1 MPYTPEDV
9 VMLVSYILLALVFSF
24 LCSVAEAVLL
34 SITPSYIE
42 GLKERN
48 PGRAALLHK
57 LKNDKVNQSLSAI
70 LTLNTIAHT
79 VGAIG
84 AGAKAT
90 VVFGNAWFGLFSA
103 VMTLM
108 ILFVS
113 EIVPKTV
120 GAVYWSIL
128 QGPAAWF
135 IQALIVILFPVVWI
149 SEKLTAFISR
159 KKVANNT
166 SRDELIAMASLGA
179 RTGQLHSKESR
190 IIKNL
195 LKFQSLKPSDI
206 MTPRTVIFA
215 LPEDMKIKDAW
226 PIISQKPFSRI
237 PIYTNNVDSITGFI
251 LKDDVLIRST
261 QDCATPPIPIS
272 ATNVKDGCSSLSTCA
287 PLNALKREMLMVPE
301 SISVTSLFE
310 QALKNRHHI
319 SIVINEHGG
328 TEGLVTLEDLIESII
343 GMEIVDETDHVE
355 DMRILARK
363 KWVKRAKEMG
373 IKDPLMADETVG
385 ITTTKNSSHP

>member
-1 MPYTPEDV
+1 MTDMPYTPEDV
-9 VMLVSYILLALVFSF
+9 IMLAAYVLLALVCSF

-42 GLKERN
+42 ALGERN
-48 PGRAALLHK
+48 PKHAARLRK
-57 LKNDKVNQSLSAI
+57 LKNDKLNQSLSAI

-103 VMTLM
+103 IMTLM
-108 ILFVS
+108 ILFLS
-113 EIVPKTV
+113 EIVPKTI

-128 QGPAAWF
+128 EVPTARFVQS
-135 IQALIVILFPVVWI
+135 LIVILYPVVWI

-159 KKVANNT
+159 RKVVNNS
-166 SRDELIAMASLGA
+166 SRDELIAMASLGVK
-179 RTGQLHSKESR
+179 TGQLHSKESR
-190 IIKNL
+190 IIENL
-195 LKFQSLKPSDI
+195 LRFETLKPSDI

-215 LPEDMKIKDAW
+215 LPEDMKIRDAW
-226 PIISQKPFSRI
+226 PIISRKPFSRI
-237 PIYTNNVDSITGFI
+237 PIYTDSVDSITGFI
-251 LKDDVLIRST
+251 LKDDVLIHST
-261 QDCATPPIPIS
+261 QDYVAPGIQGPKKNNERSIPLS
-272 ATNVKDGCSSLSTCA
+272 AEYPRNGNSFLSTGEV
-287 PLNALKREMLMVPE
+287 LNVLKREILTVPE

-310 QALKNRHHI
+310 QSLKNRHHI
-319 SIVINEHGG
+319 AVIVNEHGG

-343 GMEIVDETDHVE
+343 GMEIVDETDRVE

-363 KWVKRAKEMG
+363 RWVKRAKKMG
-373 IKDPLMADETVG
+373 IKD
-385 ITTTKNSSHP
+385 SSI

>member
-1 MPYTPEDV
+1 MPYTSEDIM
-9 VMLVSYILLALVFSF
+9 MLAVYILLALVCSF

-42 GLKERN
+42 GLKDRN
-48 PGRAALLHK
+48 PKHAALLRK
-57 LKNDKVNQSLSAI
+57 LKNDKVDQSLSAI

-103 VMTLM
+103 IMTLM
-108 ILFVS
+108 ILFIS
-113 EIVPKTV
+113 EIVPKTI
-120 GAVYWSIL
+120 GAVYWSVL
-128 QGPAAWF
+128 EVPTTRFVQS
-135 IQALIVILFPVVWI
+135 LIVILYPVVWI
-149 SEKLTAFISR
+149 SEKLTAFIAR
-159 KKVANNT
+159 KKMINNS
-166 SRDELIAMASLGA
+166 SRDELIAMASLGVK
-179 RTGQLHSKESR
+179 TGQLHSKESK

-195 LKFQSLKPSDI
+195 LQFQTLKPSDI

-215 LPEDMKIKDAW
+215 LPEDMKITDAW

-237 PIYTNNVDSITGFI
+237 PIYAHSVDNITGFI
-251 LKDDVLIRST
+251 LKDEVLIHST
-261 QDCATPPIPIS
+261 KECISPEIHGTEKKDGTQSPIS
-272 ATNVKDGCSSLSTCA
+272 ADNLGNVNSLLPTQA
-287 PLNALKREMLMVPE
+287 PLNNLKREILIVPE

-310 QALKNRHHI
+310 KSLKNRHHI
-319 SIVINEHGG
+319 AVVVNEHGG

-363 KWVKRAKEMG
+363 QWIKRAEKMG
-373 IKDPLMADETVG
+373 IKDP
-385 ITTTKNSSHP
+385 SF

>member
-9 VMLVSYILLALVFSF
+9 MMLAAYVLLALVCSF

-42 GLKERN
+42 GLEERN
-48 PGRAALLHK
+48 PKHAARLRK
-57 LKNDKVNQSLSAI
+57 LKNDRVDQSLSAI

-103 VMTLM
+103 IMTLM
-108 ILFVS
+108 ILFIS
-113 EIVPKTV
+113 EIVPKTI

-128 QGPAAWF
+128 EVPTARF
-135 IQALIVILFPVVWI
+135 IQSLIVILYPVVWI

-159 KKVANNT
+159 RKVVSNS
-166 SRDELIAMASLGA
+166 SREELIAMASLGVK
-179 RTGQLHSKESR
+179 TGQLHSKESR
-190 IIKNL
+190 IIENL
-195 LKFQSLKPSDI
+195 LRFETLKPSDI

-215 LPEDMKIKDAW
+215 LPEDMKIRDAW
-226 PIISQKPFSRI
+226 PIISRKPFSRI
-237 PIYTNNVDSITGFI
+237 PLYTHSVDSITGFI
-251 LKDDVLIRST
+251 LKDDVLIHST
-261 QDCATPPIPIS
+261 QDCVAPESQGKEENDERSIPVS
-272 ATNVKDGCSSLSTCA
+272 AEYPRNGNLLLSTGEA
-287 PLNALKREMLMVPE
+287 LNVLKREILTVPE

-310 QALKNRHHI
+310 QSLKNRHHI
-319 SIVINEHGG
+319 TVIVNEHGG

-343 GMEIVDETDHVE
+343 GMEIVDETDRVE

-363 KWVKRAKEMG
+363 RWVKRARKMG
-373 IKDPLMADETVG
+373 IKD
-385 ITTTKNSSHP
+385 SSI

>member
-1 MPYTPEDV
+1 MTDIPYTSEDV
-9 VMLVSYILLALVFSF
+9 MMLAAYILLALVCSF

-42 GLKERN
+42 GLEKRN
-48 PGRAALLHK
+48 PKHATRLRK
-57 LKNDKVNQSLSAI
+57 LKNDKVDQSLSAI

-103 VMTLM
+103 IMTLM
-108 ILFVS
+108 ILFIS
-113 EIVPKTV
+113 EIIPKTI

-128 QGPAAWF
+128 EAPTARFVQS
-135 IQALIVILFPVVWI
+135 LIVILYPVVWI

-159 KKVANNT
+159 REIVNNS
-166 SRDELIAMASLGA
+166 SRDELIAMASLGVK
-179 RTGQLHSKESR
+179 TGQLHSKESR
-190 IIKNL
+190 IIENL
-195 LKFQSLKPSDI
+195 LRFETLKPSDI

-215 LPEDMKIKDAW
+215 LPEDMKIRDAW
-226 PIISQKPFSRI
+226 PIISRKPFSRI
-237 PIYTNNVDSITGFI
+237 PLYTHSVDSITGFI
-251 LKDDVLIRST
+251 LKDDVLIHST
-261 QDCATPPIPIS
+261 QDCAAPENQDQDENDELSIPVS
-272 ATNVKDGCSSLSTCA
+272 AEYLRNGNPLLSTGEA
-287 PLNALKREMLMVPE
+287 LNVLKREILTVPE

-310 QALKNRHHI
+310 QSLKNRHHI
-319 SIVINEHGG
+319 TVIVNEHGG

-343 GMEIVDETDHVE
+343 GMEIVDETDRVE

-363 KWVKRAKEMG
+363 RWVKRAKKMG
-373 IKDPLMADETVG
+373 IKD
-385 ITTTKNSSHP
+385 SSI

>member
-1 MPYTPEDV
+1 VTDTPYTPEDV
-9 VMLVSYILLALVFSF
+9 FILAAYVLLALVCSF

-48 PGRAALLHK
+48 PKRAALLNK
-57 LKNDKVNQSLSAI
+57 LKNDNVDQSLSAI

-79 VGAIG
+79 VGAVG

-90 VVFGNAWFGLFSA
+90 VVFGSAWFGLFSA

-108 ILFVS
+108 ILFIS
-113 EIVPKTV
+113 EIIPKTI
-120 GAVYWSIL
+120 GAIYWSIFVIPTARFV
-128 QGPAAWF
+128 QF
-135 IQALIVILFPVVWI
+135 LIVILYPVVWI

-159 KKVANNT
+159 NKIIND
-166 SRDELIAMASLGA
+166 SGRDELIAMASLGVK
-179 RTGQLHSKESR
+179 TGQLHSKESR

-195 LKFQSLKPSDI
+195 LRFESLRPSDI

-215 LPEDMKIKDAW
+215 LPEDLKISEAL

-237 PIYTNNVDSITGFI
+237 PVYTHNLDNITGFI
-251 LKDDVLIRST
+251 LRVDLLLRST
-261 QDCATPPIPIS
+261 QDCTDSRAGMPKFQKNDCIK
-272 ATNVKDGCSSLSTCA
+272 V
-287 PLNALKREMLMVPE
+287 LKRNILSVPE

-310 QALKNRHHI
+310 QSLKNRHHI
-319 SIVINEHGG
+319 AVVINEHGG
-328 TEGLVTLEDLIESII
+328 TQGLVTLEDLIESII
-343 GMEIVDETDHVE
+343 GMEIVDETDDVE

-363 KWVKRAKEMG
+363 RWVKRAQEMG
-373 IKDPLMADETVG
+373 IKMY
-385 ITTTKNSSHP
+385 

>member
-9 VMLVSYILLALVFSF
+9 MMLAAYVLLALVCSF

-42 GLKERN
+42 ALGERN
-48 PGRAALLHK
+48 PKHAARLRK
-57 LKNDKVNQSLSAI
+57 LKNDKVDQSLSAI

-108 ILFVS
+108 ILFIS
-113 EIVPKTV
+113 EIVPKTI
-120 GAVYWSIL
+120 GAVYWSVL
-128 QGPAAWF
+128 EVPTARF
-135 IQALIVILFPVVWI
+135 VQALIVILYPVVWI

-159 KKVANNT
+159 RKVVNNS
-166 SRDELIAMASLGA
+166 SRDELIAMASLGVK
-179 RTGQLHSKESR
+179 TGQLHRKESR
-190 IIKNL
+190 IIENL
-195 LKFQSLKPSDI
+195 LRFETLKPSDI

-226 PIISQKPFSRI
+226 PIISRKPFSRI
-237 PIYTNNVDSITGFI
+237 PIYTDSVDNITGFI
-251 LKDDVLIRST
+251 LKDDVLIHST
-261 QDCATPPIPIS
+261 QDCIAPENQGTEDNDGLSIPVS
-272 ATNVKDGCSSLSTCA
+272 EEYPRNGNSLLSTGD
-287 PLNALKREMLMVPE
+287 ALTVLRREILTVPE

-310 QALKNRHHI
+310 QSLKNRHHI
-319 SIVINEHGG
+319 TVIVNEHGG
-328 TEGLVTLEDLIESII
+328 TEGLVSLEDLIESII
-343 GMEIVDETDHVE
+343 GMEIVDETDRVE
-355 DMRILARK
+355 NMRILARK
-363 KWVKRAKEMG
+363 RWVKRAKKMG
-373 IKDPLMADETVG
+373 IKD
-385 ITTTKNSSHP
+385 SSI

>member
-1 MPYTPEDV
+1 VTDIPYTSEDV
-9 VMLVSYILLALVFSF
+9 MMLAAYILLALVCSF

-42 GLKERN
+42 GLEKRN
-48 PGRAALLHK
+48 PKHATRLRK
-57 LKNDKVNQSLSAI
+57 LKNDKVDQSLSAI

-103 VMTLM
+103 IMTLM
-108 ILFVS
+108 ILFIS
-113 EIVPKTV
+113 EIIPKTI

-128 QGPAAWF
+128 EAPTARFVQS
-135 IQALIVILFPVVWI
+135 LIVILYPVVWI

-159 KKVANNT
+159 REIVNNS
-166 SRDELIAMASLGA
+166 SRDELIAMASLGVK
-179 RTGQLHSKESR
+179 TGQLHSKESR
-190 IIKNL
+190 IIENL
-195 LKFQSLKPSDI
+195 LRFETLKPSDI

-215 LPEDMKIKDAW
+215 LPEDMKIRDAW
-226 PIISQKPFSRI
+226 PIISRKPFSRI
-237 PIYTNNVDSITGFI
+237 PLYTHSVDSITGFI
-251 LKDDVLIRST
+251 LKDDVLIHST
-261 QDCATPPIPIS
+261 QDCAAPENQDQDENDELSIPVS
-272 ATNVKDGCSSLSTCA
+272 AEYLRNGNPLLSTGEA
-287 PLNALKREMLMVPE
+287 LNVLKREILTVPE

-310 QALKNRHHI
+310 QSLKNRHHI
-319 SIVINEHGG
+319 TVIVNEHGG

-343 GMEIVDETDHVE
+343 GMEIVDETDRVE

-363 KWVKRAKEMG
+363 RWVKRAKKMG
-373 IKDPLMADETVG
+373 IKD
-385 ITTTKNSSHP
+385 SSI